1 MLKEDIGMKNGILR
15 RRFIRELNNLKRVA
29 DYSSCDST
37 NLNLFLQVRFSCYN
51 LVVGFGT
58 SKVFLR

>member
-37 NLNLFLQVRFSCYN
+37 NLNLFLQVRVSCSN
-51 LVVGFGT
+51 LEVGFGT

>member
-51 LVVGFGT
+51 LEFGT
-58 SKVFLR
+58 S